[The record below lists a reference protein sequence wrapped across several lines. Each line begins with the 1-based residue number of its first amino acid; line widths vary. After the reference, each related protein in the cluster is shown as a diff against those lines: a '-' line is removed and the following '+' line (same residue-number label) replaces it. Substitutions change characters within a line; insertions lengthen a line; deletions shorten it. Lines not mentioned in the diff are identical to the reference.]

1 MTCSNAN
8 KKVFVCLVCFVSFLL
23 VIQTKLWITFG
34 SWHQV
39 AGAMKLHSKTDLD
52 VPSSNDVVVTM
63 INPAAMAAGT
73 VSSSQHRGLNAT
85 HRLSPQKKY
94 MFAMRIL
101 EQLTMS
107 TIHFHQLLNLANDWG
122 AFTGVEPFIYDTSM
136 FGLRSVHDNADP
148 RSFVPFSKLFN
159 ASQHNDYLSR
169 CMKRAPD
176 ADTGYP
182 VLFEPMSEFLRRS
195 HRSIVLVYFAAHTPE
210 VLNLNIRS
218 RVESEINRMKG
229 TLSDC
234 TSASRKHGMA
244 NYVEDHLAKE
254 LDIERAHPSSDRP
267 LSEHL
272 EGFNVTRAFCIKRD
286 IKIELHNLRDFI
298 LNHIPGGKSGNFSI
312 IFISWQ
318 GRFTHPLAA
327 SDDNYINKCRIPFSQ
342 PFHTDFIMNTAK
354 QFIQSLN
361 FWGQPYLSVHIR
373 FEKLYFSA
381 FQHQK
386 KVEAYLGCCMSRLT
400 S

>member
-1 MTCSNAN
+1 MVNIMTCSNAN
-8 KKVFVCLVCFVSFLL
+8 RKVFVCLVCFVSFLL

-39 AGAMKLHSKTDLD
+39 AGAKLQQHSKTDLD
-52 VPSSNDVVVTM
+52 MPRITSSNDAV
-63 INPAAMAAGT
+63 AAGT
-73 VSSSQHRGLNAT
+73 VSSSQHDGLNAT
-85 HRLSPQKKY
+85 HRLSPPKKY

-244 NYVEDHLAKE
+244 NYVEDHLAVY
-254 LDIERAHPSSDRP
+254 AMPS
-267 LSEHL
+267 LI
-272 EGFNVTRAFCIKRD
+272 G
-286 IKIELHNLRDFI
+286 
-298 LNHIPGGKSGNFSI
+298 
-312 IFISWQ
+312 
-318 GRFTHPLAA
+318 
-327 SDDNYINKCRIPFSQ
+327 
-342 PFHTDFIMNTAK
+342 
-354 QFIQSLN
+354 
-361 FWGQPYLSVHIR
+361 
-373 FEKLYFSA
+373 
-381 FQHQK
+381 
-386 KVEAYLGCCMSRLT
+386 
-400 S
+400 